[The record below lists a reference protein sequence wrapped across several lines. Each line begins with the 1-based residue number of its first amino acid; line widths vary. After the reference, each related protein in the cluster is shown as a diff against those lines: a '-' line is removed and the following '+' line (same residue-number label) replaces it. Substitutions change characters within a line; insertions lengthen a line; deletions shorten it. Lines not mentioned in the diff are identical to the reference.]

1 MDADRAAATQFSRL
15 SAKAFGQ
22 AHGLTPCRQTGL
34 AAANLDDPVVV
45 FRQDFIQSGGE
56 RVFHA
61 HKDAPGSRKGAIS
74 NGDAHITA
82 A

>member
-34 AAANLDDPVVV
+34 AAANLDDPVIV
-45 FRQDFIQSGGE
+45 FRQDFIQARGE
-56 RVFHA
+56 DVFHA
-61 HKDAPGSRKGAIS
+61 RQDASGQHKGAIS
-74 NGDAHITA
+74 NRA
-82 A
+82 AQIRAA